1 MSTFTMSLGW
11 SSLLFFS
18 CRIKSWNSRCKCHGD
33 HLVKP
38 INSLTQQSVRCTIV
52 SHIYFCKIQ
61 GKKVCLSWQTKV
73 QVSAWITAV
82 DICPVKLDQFN
93 TLSSTVFFLLLFCYI
108 SLNQFTQSVL
118 NPSSIESQC
127 GCHTEQGDVPRT
139 HTKLFLVFF
148 WKDTR
153 RFISFCCG
161 LGETHSY
168 IFFCVNLPEGSVWTL
183 GHWLPWQPHPPVSY
197 NHRA

>member
-1 MSTFTMSLGW
+1 M
-11 SSLLFFS
+11 
-18 CRIKSWNSRCKCHGD
+18 
-33 HLVKP
+33 KP
-38 INSLTQQSVRCTIV
+38 INSLTQQSVRCT
-52 SHIYFCKIQ
+52 SAPLFHTYTFAKYRE
-61 GKKVCLSWQTKV
+61 KKCVCHDRQRSRSQHESLLWTSVLSNWINSILYPQ
-73 QVSAWITAV
+73 QV
-82 DICPVKLDQFN
+82 
-93 TLSSTVFFLLLFCYI
+93 FLLLFCYI

-118 NPSSIESQC
+118 NPSSIESHC